1 MILSSHKL
9 KNQKLE
15 RGEKMRYKITFKNQD
30 VLTFDA
36 NADINF
42 EQLDDKKPLTISGEK
57 NSLWINLTEVIYMRK
72 EVE

>member
-1 MILSSHKL
+1 
-9 KNQKLE
+9 
-15 RGEKMRYKITFKNQD
+15 MRYKITFKNQD